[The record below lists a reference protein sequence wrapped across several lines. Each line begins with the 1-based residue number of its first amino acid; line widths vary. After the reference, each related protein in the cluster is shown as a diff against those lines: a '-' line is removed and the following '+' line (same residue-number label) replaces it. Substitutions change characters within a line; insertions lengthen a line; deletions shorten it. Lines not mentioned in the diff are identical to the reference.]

1 MKIKQLGEMMT
12 SIRLARREDS
22 KLIFEFIKK
31 LAKYEKMT
39 KDVVGSE
46 ELLEHWLF
54 DQKLAEVIFIEKDN
68 KAVGFALYFYNFSTF
83 LTKPGLYLE
92 DIFILE
98 EYRNNGLGKKVFN
111 YLIKKAKDENLGR
124 MEWVVL
130 DWNEPSIKFYE
141 TLGAKPL
148 NDWIIYRL
156 DEEALNKL

>member
-1 MKIKQLGEMMT
+1 MTKIRQAK
-12 SIRLARREDS
+12 REDS

-39 KDVVGSE
+39 KDVVGSV

-54 DQKLAEVIFIEKDN
+54 DKKLAEVIFIEKDN
-68 KAVGFALYFYNFSTF
+68 KEVGFALYFYNFSTF

>member
-1 MKIKQLGEMMT
+1 MT
-12 SIRLARREDS
+12 NIRRAKREDS

-39 KDVVGSE
+39 KDVVGSAE
-46 ELLEHWLF
+46 TLEHWLF
-54 DQKLAEVIFIEKDN
+54 DKKLAEVIFIEKDN
-68 KAVGFALYFYNFSTF
+68 KEVGFALYFYNFSTF

-111 YLIKKAKDENLGR
+111 YLINKTKTENLGR

-141 TLGAKPL
+141 SLGAKPL

-156 DEEALNKL
+156 DEEALKKL

>member
-1 MKIKQLGEMMT
+1 MT
-12 SIRLARREDS
+12 NIRQAKREDS

-39 KDVVGSE
+39 KDVVGSAE
-46 ELLEHWLF
+46 TLEHWLF
-54 DQKLAEVIFIEKDN
+54 DKKLAEVIFIEKDN
-68 KAVGFALYFYNFSTF
+68 KEVGFALYFYNFSTF

-111 YLIKKAKDENLGR
+111 YLINKTKTENLGR

-141 TLGAKPL
+141 SLGAKPL

-156 DEEALNKL
+156 DEEALSKL

>member
-1 MKIKQLGEMMT
+1 MTKIRQAK
-12 SIRLARREDS
+12 REDS

-31 LAKYEKMT
+31 LAKYEKMS
-39 KDVVGSE
+39 KDVVGSV

-54 DQKLAEVIFIEKDN
+54 DKKLAEVIFIEKDN
-68 KAVGFALYFYNFSTF
+68 KEVGFALYFYNFSTF

-98 EYRNNGLGKKVFN
+98 EYRNNGLGKKIFN
-111 YLIKKAKDENLGR
+111 YLIKKAKEENLGR

-141 TLGAKPL
+141 SLGAKPL

-156 DEEALNKL
+156 DEDALNKL

>member
-1 MKIKQLGEMMT
+1 MT

-31 LAKYEKMT
+31 LAKY
-39 KDVVGSE
+39 
-46 ELLEHWLF
+46 
-54 DQKLAEVIFIEKDN
+54 
-68 KAVGFALYFYNFSTF
+68 
-83 LTKPGLYLE
+83 
-92 DIFILE
+92 
-98 EYRNNGLGKKVFN
+98 
-111 YLIKKAKDENLGR
+111 ENLGR